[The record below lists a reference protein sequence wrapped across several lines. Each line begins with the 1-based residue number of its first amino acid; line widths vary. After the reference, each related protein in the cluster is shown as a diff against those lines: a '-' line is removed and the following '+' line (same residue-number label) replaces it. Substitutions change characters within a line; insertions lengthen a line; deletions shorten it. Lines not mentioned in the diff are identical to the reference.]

1 MPCYFMMEVKVTRNY
16 QITIPQEIRTKLDI
30 NVGDK
35 LILRIEGDRIVV
47 EKKRGIIAS
56 LNVSIG
62 KRITDEDVNRAVRE
76 AGKEIGSG

>member
-1 MPCYFMMEVKVTRNY
+1 MIEVKVTRNY

-47 EKKRGIIAS
+47 EKKRGNIAS

-76 AGKEIGSG
+76 AGKEVGSG

>member
-1 MPCYFMMEVKVTRNY
+1 MPCYFMIEVKVTRNY

-47 EKKRGIIAS
+47 EKKRGNIAS

-76 AGKEIGSG
+76 AGKEVGSG

>member
-1 MPCYFMMEVKVTRNY
+1 MMEVKVTRNY